1 MLVLCVNYYKID
13 IIMST
18 VSWIVLSV
26 VAFFAGIFTGVVF
39 IMWLFGRKA
48 QNLQDQFDLTDR
60 KQVEN
65 MMGVFGH
72 KPSQEQ
78 VNRFIASI
86 KKKKGERSKRTT
98 MKEE

>member
-1 MLVLCVNYYKID
+1 
-13 IIMST
+13 MSI
-18 VSWIVLSV
+18 VSQIVLSI
-26 VAFFAGIFTGVVF
+26 VAFFVGIFIGIVF
-39 IMWLFGRKA
+39 IIWLFSRKV

-60 KQVEN
+60 KQVED

-86 KKKKGERSKRTT
+86 KNKKKKGERSKRTT

>member
-1 MLVLCVNYYKID
+1 
-13 IIMST
+13 
-18 VSWIVLSV
+18 
-26 VAFFAGIFTGVVF
+26 
-39 IMWLFGRKA
+39 
-48 QNLQDQFDLTDR
+48 LTDR
-60 KQVEN
+60 KQVED

-86 KKKKGERSKRTT
+86 KKKKKERSKRTT

>member
-1 MLVLCVNYYKID
+1 
-13 IIMST
+13 MSI
-18 VSWIVLSV
+18 VSQIVLSI
-26 VAFFAGIFTGVVF
+26 VAFFVGIFIGIVF
-39 IMWLFGRKA
+39 IIWLFGRKA

-60 KQVEN
+60 KQVED

-86 KKKKGERSKRTT
+86 KKKKKERSKRTT

>member
-13 IIMST
+13 IIMSIL
-18 VSWIVLSV
+18 SQIILSV

-60 KQVEN
+60 KQVED

-86 KKKKGERSKRTT
+86 KKKKRERSKRTT

>member
-1 MLVLCVNYYKID
+1 
-13 IIMST
+13 
-18 VSWIVLSV
+18 
-26 VAFFAGIFTGVVF
+26 
-39 IMWLFGRKA
+39 LFGRKA

-60 KQVEN
+60 KQVED

-86 KKKKGERSKRTT
+86 KKIKRKKKRDQ
-98 MKEE
+98 KGQR

>member
-1 MLVLCVNYYKID
+1 
-13 IIMST
+13 MSI
-18 VSWIVLSV
+18 VSQIVLSI
-26 VAFFAGIFTGVVF
+26 VAFFVGIFIGIVF
-39 IMWLFGRKA
+39 IIWLFGRKA

-60 KQVEN
+60 KQVED

-86 KKKKGERSKRTT
+86 KNKKKKGERSKRTT

>member
-1 MLVLCVNYYKID
+1 
-13 IIMST
+13 MSI
-18 VSWIVLSV
+18 VSQIVLSI
-26 VAFFAGIFTGVVF
+26 VAFFVGIFIGIVF
-39 IMWLFGRKA
+39 IIWLFSRKA

-60 KQVEN
+60 KQVED

-86 KKKKGERSKRTT
+86 KNKKKKGERSKRTT